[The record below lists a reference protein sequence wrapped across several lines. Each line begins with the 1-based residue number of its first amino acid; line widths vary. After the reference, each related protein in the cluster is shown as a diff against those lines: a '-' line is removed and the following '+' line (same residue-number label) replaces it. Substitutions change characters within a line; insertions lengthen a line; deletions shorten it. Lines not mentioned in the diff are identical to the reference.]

1 MSRVEI
7 KNKHCFEW
15 LKAYIMRLKKLCI
28 DTRDTFNRTDLNIR
42 VEKIEAHFNKC
53 YESYYIEY
61 TNFELEK
68 RYTIKIR
75 ISEYNLTKNKH
86 GIY

>member
-1 MSRVEI
+1 MRVQI

-15 LKAYIMRLKKLCI
+15 LKAYIMRLQNLRI
-28 DTRDTFNRTDLNIR
+28 DAGDTFNRTEANVR
-42 VEKIEAHFNKC
+42 VERIEAHFNKY

-75 ISEYNLTKNKH
+75 ISEYNLRKNKH
-86 GIY
+86 SIY